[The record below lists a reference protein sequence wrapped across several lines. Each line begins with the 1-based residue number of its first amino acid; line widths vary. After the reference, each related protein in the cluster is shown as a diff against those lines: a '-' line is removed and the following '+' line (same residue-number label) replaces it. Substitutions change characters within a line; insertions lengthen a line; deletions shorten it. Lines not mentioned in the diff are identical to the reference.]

1 MVFIRP
7 QFLVALCLSSFLAL
21 PSFAVDDAT
30 MTRLQELLDKAKS
43 RTSSTTLSTRDLKKE
58 GSKEATTSPALS
70 TPVQSSQPV
79 INVNQHTEVHGGEVQ
94 SGSGRSIEEILNRYK
109 EKRETQTSPEPV
121 TNPVSTPS
129 PSPAKPSTPVKPSP
143 AKKPTS
149 VAPTPQ
155 APAKTIPTTTSPTKK
170 DQIKIET
177 KNEVSQPPVKTNIG
191 GSSSSKGAASSTIK
205 KVEEEYDTEVLDKT
219 RAVTPD
225 TTTSSSESKTASA
238 READYHLVLRKS
250 LKSLEEDAWNDVKYN
265 MGEAKDYFTRE
276 KNTYK
281 EPIIDVYYKI
291 IAAFQRFAEAG
302 LELDQGDFAD
312 FEEAEALY
320 LDSYDLLDEAEKQLK
335 KIDGDLNAKNIKEI
349 INIVRGYIDEDL
361 GYIEEMIGI
370 D

>member
-1 MVFIRP
+1 MAFIRRH
-7 QFLVALCLSSFLAL
+7 FLATLCLSSFLAL
-21 PSFAVDDAT
+21 PGLAVDDAT
-30 MTRLQELLDKAKS
+30 MTRLQELLEKAKS

-58 GSKEATTSPALS
+58 EDKETKSIPTPS

-79 INVNQHTEVHGGEVQ
+79 INVNQHTEVHGGDSQ
-94 SGSGRSIEEILNRYK
+94 GTSGRSIDDILNKYR
-109 EKRETQTSPEPV
+109 EKRETQTIHEP
-121 TNPVSTPS
+121 TIPVSTPS
-129 PSPAKPSTPVKPSP
+129 PAPTTPVQQSTP
-143 AKKPTS
+143 A
-149 VAPTPQ
+149 VAPPAQ
-155 APAKTIPTTTSPTKK
+155 KPAPATPTQKPAQR

-177 KNEVSQPPVKTNIG
+177 KNEVSQPPVKTNAG
-191 GSSSSKGAASSTIK
+191 LGSKTSQGASSSTITQSK
-205 KVEEEYDTEVLDKT
+205 EEEQSAEVLDKS
-219 RAVTPD
+219 RAVTPS
-225 TTTSSSESKTASA
+225 TTSTDSEFKSASSRA
-238 READYHLVLRKS
+238 ADYQLVLRKS

-265 MGEAKDYFTRE
+265 MGEAKDYFARE
-276 KNTYK
+276 KNLYK
-281 EPIIDVYYKI
+281 EPLIDVYYRI

-335 KIDGDLNAKNIKEI
+335 RIDDELSVKNIKEI